1 MPQFPQ
7 KQQAECL
14 GICMVIYARAIY
26 DASKFFER
34 GSKIGVF
41 EIQRWMN
48 LRDIACVVTR
58 RGRGEV
64 NCNGRRNLAFE
75 TIPTFHG
82 RSDRHERH
90 FTPGVRKR
98 RTAFPVNGCLPI
110 RTNVVMQRQK
120 GCISVHPEFQFC
132 RLNTNKLG
140 REPRPRHPLN
150 KERTICI
157 IGVSLTQLYFS
168 VRPQTNA
175 PQRSGRSCSR
185 CIADSAF
192 RDTENSRLLKLPW
205 GAFEMQ
211 HYSFTNCAE

>member
-1 MPQFPQ
+1 M
-7 KQQAECL
+7 
-14 GICMVIYARAIY
+14 
-26 DASKFFER
+26 
-34 GSKIGVF
+34 
-41 EIQRWMN
+41 
-48 LRDIACVVTR
+48 
-58 RGRGEV
+58 

-157 IGVSLTQLYFS
+157 IGVSLTYLYESIPPIMFLLS
-168 VRPQTNA
+168 AGFFGGIAMAIYSPLLILINWRTLPEPFRP
-175 PQRSGRSCSR
+175 
-185 CIADSAF
+185 
-192 RDTENSRLLKLPW
+192 SRLRLAILILVS
-205 GAFEMQ
+205 GFYGCFAIVAVVMLLRRL
-211 HYSFTNCAE
+211 TAG